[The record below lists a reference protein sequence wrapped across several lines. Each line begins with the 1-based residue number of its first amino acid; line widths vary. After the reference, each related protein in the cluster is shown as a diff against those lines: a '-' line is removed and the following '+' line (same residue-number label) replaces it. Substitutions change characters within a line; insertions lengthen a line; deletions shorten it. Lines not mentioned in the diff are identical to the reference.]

1 MPFIA
6 SDLSALSAANGFTL
20 WHYRTSDSRA
30 DTEAPG
36 YFTPG
41 ADRLRVGDIILV
53 QASDGTTMLPIRAEF
68 DRYCGGFGCER
79 SPAHDP
85 TFGQPALPV
94 DPYRECRGTGHHL

>member
-36 YFTPG
+36 
-41 ADRLRVGDIILV
+41 
-53 QASDGTTMLPIRAEF
+53 
-68 DRYCGGFGCER
+68 
-79 SPAHDP
+79 
-85 TFGQPALPV
+85 
-94 DPYRECRGTGHHL
+94 